1 MLRERYPHGR
11 HRRTLPR
18 ITGAEWLLA
27 RTSTH
32 PTILR
37 LFSDYSKTIL
47 RIQRIILLYWQM
59 GWGRDP
65 YVQVGAV
72 GG

>member
-1 MLRERYPHGR
+1 MILVSIYAGLRIFFSPIFERFSPIFGR
-11 HRRTLPR
+11 FSPIFWTETRLVGPLPR

-37 LFSDYSKTIL
+37 LFSDYSKT
-47 RIQRIILLYWQM
+47 
-59 GWGRDP
+59 
-65 YVQVGAV
+65 A
-72 GG
+72 